1 MCVGSHTVYMYSP
14 VYNIIIH
21 GITLVNKIYITITKP
36 SKMIMKIIQI
46 LLGIA
51 NILQMCTFKRV
62 NTIDLITILSLI
74 FINNDVA
81 FSIK

>member
-1 MCVGSHTVYMYSP
+1 MCVGSHTVYMYST
-14 VYNIIIH
+14 VNNIIIH
-21 GITLVNKIYITITKP
+21 GITLVNKIYMTKP
-36 SKMIMKIIQI
+36 LKMIVEIMQI

-51 NILQMCTFKRV
+51 NILQTFTFKRV